1 MGCGFGMGC
10 MIGVRPL
17 GFEVVVSGE
26 ERRQRQSKLVVLG
39 ELFGRRNGVT
49 SKGVG
54 STWDRR

>member
-1 MGCGFGMGC
+1 

-26 ERRQRQSKLVVLG
+26 ERRRRQSKLVVLG